1 MCAIEWQQQRR
12 ELGFDR
18 KRFRPVIL
26 LCGGKLMYFLRLSL
40 YLELENCYIT
50 ADDTVIVLKI
60 TSQEVGETHRA
71 TDDSKKQRLLCKAVI
86 CKTSKP

>member
-12 ELGFDR
+12 EVGFDR

-60 TSQEVGETHRA
+60 TSPEVGETHRA
-71 TDDSKKQRLLCKAVI
+71 TDSKKQRLLCKAVI

>member
-1 MCAIEWQQQRR
+1 MSAYGIHACVHNSIMCAIEWQQQRR

-40 YLELENCYIT
+40 DLEVENCYIT
-50 ADDTVIVLKI
+50 RGSSTDDTVVIVLKI
-60 TSQEVGETHRA
+60 TSPWK
-71 TDDSKKQRLLCKAVI
+71 S
-86 CKTSKP
+86 TSR